1 VLCLKRENKVYNL
14 SMTMRIPTSS
24 SYSSPKTPGSFD
36 HLGSHVPMGRPSV
49 DSDPADLKMK
59 RGASIDVMGLHS
71 FSPIRSTNTFS
82 IRV

>member
-1 VLCLKRENKVYNL
+1 
-14 SMTMRIPTSS
+14 MTMRIPTSS
-24 SYSSPKTPGSFD
+24 AYSSHKTPGSFD

-49 DSDPADLKMK
+49 EPDPAVDLKMK
-59 RGASIDVMGLHS
+59 RGAPSDAMGLHS